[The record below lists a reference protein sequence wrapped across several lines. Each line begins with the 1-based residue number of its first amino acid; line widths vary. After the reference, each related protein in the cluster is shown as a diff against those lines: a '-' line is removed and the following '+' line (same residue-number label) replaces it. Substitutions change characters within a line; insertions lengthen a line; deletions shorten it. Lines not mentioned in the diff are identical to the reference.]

1 MMFWK
6 MVFGLVMAL
15 HISMEGSMVISM
27 FLAFSGFLKIGYTIL
42 DLQWNFSGIV
52 VVCFFW
58 FPVPQ
63 TRDYGLL
70 RVFFD
75 DHLTSKVQG
84 MIQHG

>member
-27 FLAFSGFLKIGYTIL
+27 FLEAFSGFLKIGFTIL

-52 VVCFFW
+52 VVCFFLVSCPPNKRLW
-58 FPVPQ
+58 VIE
-63 TRDYGLL
+63 GL
-70 RVFFD
+70 F
-75 DHLTSKVQG
+75 
-84 MIQHG
+84 